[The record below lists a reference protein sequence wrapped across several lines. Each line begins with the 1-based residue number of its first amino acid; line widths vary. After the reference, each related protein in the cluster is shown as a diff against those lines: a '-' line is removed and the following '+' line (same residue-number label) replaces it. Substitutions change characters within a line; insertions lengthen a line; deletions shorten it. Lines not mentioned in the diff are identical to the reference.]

1 MRRGLVGFSRWSRP
15 TGTRR
20 DTGWKGEM
28 RQADSFYSLCYTA
41 WHLIRIMTCQRRSP
55 QSSSGRMG
63 KQWRRQK
70 MELWGQDPVWG
81 LEDKMMNLLW
91 DLLSSGP
98 RR

>member
-1 MRRGLVGFSRWSRP
+1 MRRGWAGLGGWSRS
-15 TGTRR
+15 TGSRR
-20 DTGWKGEM
+20 DTGWKGETS
-28 RQADSFYSLCYTA
+28 QADSFYSLGYSAC
-41 WHLIRIMTCQRRSP
+41 HLIRLVMCQRRGL
-55 QSSSGRMG
+55 QASSGRMG
-63 KQWRRQK
+63 KQWRHQK